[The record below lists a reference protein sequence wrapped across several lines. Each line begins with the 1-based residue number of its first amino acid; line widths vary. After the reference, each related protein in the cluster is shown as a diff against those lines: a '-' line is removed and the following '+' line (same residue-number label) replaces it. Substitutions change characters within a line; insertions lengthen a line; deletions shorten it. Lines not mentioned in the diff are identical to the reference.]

1 MVTIADS
8 YEIHKKGVYEMKDK
22 KTNVWVPVAVIIGI
36 LLVAMIVLT
45 VFMVVTGRSAGN
57 TGSSSSKY
65 HADSTQSDVKP
76 QDSDDYI
83 QDVSLDEFSI
93 GGSSDDSSA
102 SDNAEA
108 AEVAME
114 DPNGYIL
121 PDSDSRKL
129 KKSDLAGM
137 TAQQLSYAKNEIYAR
152 HGRVF
157 KSSELQDY
165 FNEKNWYEEN
175 DDFKDEDLS
184 KKEAENTKFIA
195 GDVEKVLDDLI
206 KKQEIIPDV
215 VMIDPPRKG
224 LDKKSIQNLL
234 DVNPKRLVYISC
246 NPSTLVRDL
255 AFFEEKYEIKNI
267 TPVDMFPYTSHVEC
281 VAVMCIR

>member
-1 MVTIADS
+1 
-8 YEIHKKGVYEMKDK
+8 MKDK

-65 HADSTQSDVKP
+65 HADITQSNVKP

-93 GGSSDDSSA
+93 GESSDDSSA

-114 DPNGYIL
+114 DSNGYIL

-165 FNEKNWYEEN
+165 FNEKDWYEEN

-184 KKEAENTKFIA
+184 KKEAENTEFIDA
-195 GDVEKVLDDLI
+195 YQKDNDLEY
-206 KKQEIIPDV
+206 KPAK
-215 VMIDPPRKG
+215 
-224 LDKKSIQNLL
+224 
-234 DVNPKRLVYISC
+234 
-246 NPSTLVRDL
+246 
-255 AFFEEKYEIKNI
+255 
-267 TPVDMFPYTSHVEC
+267 
-281 VAVMCIR
+281 

>member
-1 MVTIADS
+1 
-8 YEIHKKGVYEMKDK
+8 MKDK

-57 TGSSSSKY
+57 TG
-65 HADSTQSDVKP
+65 TQSDVKP

-165 FNEKNWYEEN
+165 FNEKDWYEEN

-195 GDVEKVLDDLI
+195 AYQKDNDLEY
-206 KKQEIIPDV
+206 KPAK
-215 VMIDPPRKG
+215 
-224 LDKKSIQNLL
+224 
-234 DVNPKRLVYISC
+234 
-246 NPSTLVRDL
+246 
-255 AFFEEKYEIKNI
+255 
-267 TPVDMFPYTSHVEC
+267 
-281 VAVMCIR
+281 

>member
-1 MVTIADS
+1 
-8 YEIHKKGVYEMKDK
+8 MKDK

-45 VFMVVTGRSAGN
+45 IFMVVTGRSAGN

-114 DPNGYIL
+114 DSNGYIL
-121 PDSDSRKL
+121 PDSNSRKL

-165 FNEKNWYEEN
+165 FNEKDWYEEN

-184 KKEAENTKFIA
+184 KKEAENTEFIDA
-195 GDVEKVLDDLI
+195 YQKDNDLEY
-206 KKQEIIPDV
+206 KPAK
-215 VMIDPPRKG
+215 
-224 LDKKSIQNLL
+224 
-234 DVNPKRLVYISC
+234 
-246 NPSTLVRDL
+246 
-255 AFFEEKYEIKNI
+255 
-267 TPVDMFPYTSHVEC
+267 
-281 VAVMCIR
+281 